1 MDVSRLSLEEFLN
14 ETIFSEVDPVR
25 DAFVSDFHD
34 FASIYHSHVGA
45 TIRQLDE
52 SYALARLGNDLGDVA
67 LTFEGQIAGLYH
79 GNVLILDLAHQGK
92 SLSTPLILEAV
103 KARPEPN
110 LQMLSD
116 AGRAALTR
124 AWQVAHD
131 QAANPWP

>member
-1 MDVSRLSLEEFLN
+1 MDVSKLSLEEFLN

-25 DAFVSDFHD
+25 DAFVGDFHEL
-34 FASIYHSHVGA
+34 ASIYHSHVGA

-52 SYALARLGNDLGDVA
+52 SYALARLGNDLSDVA

-79 GNVLILDLAHQGK
+79 GNVLILDAAHQGK
-92 SLSTPLILEAV
+92 SLSTPLILEAA
-103 KARPEPN
+103 KARPDPN
-110 LQMLSD
+110 PRMLSD

-131 QAANPWP
+131 QVANPWP